1 MTGSHRRK
9 TAAINRALL
18 SRRPIDSSALA
29 VRGALFHRFGR
40 AGRYEVFVYRAERL
54 VHRELLDVADQE
66 GATQLDVRLGLP
78 DDEARCCCGRRGT
91 DGSRLQ
97 TGGVMAFHSA
107 RGTASYRV
115 RIERWHEKGR
125 DVELDSSKGLAAGD
139 LFAAALVMPGRY
151 RVLLGNNAVTE
162 IKVRDPDPRK
172 PHRTDQPMLVRSGQP
187 TKKGQEIDAGTCV
200 VLWLDEP
207 GTVRFEPFELLGEKI
222 KAK

>member
-1 MTGSHRRK
+1 MTAAHRPR
-9 TAAINRALL
+9 TAAINHAVL

-29 VRGALFHRFGR
+29 VRGALFHRFGKT
-40 AGRYEVFVYRAERL
+40 GRYEVFVYRAGRM

-78 DDEARCCCGRRGT
+78 DDEARCCCGRRDA
-91 DGSRLQ
+91 DGGKLQ
-97 TGGVMAFHSA
+97 TGGVMAFHAA
-107 RGTASYRV
+107 RGTASYHV

-125 DVELDSSKGLAAGD
+125 DVELDSREGLTAGD

-151 RVLLGNNAVTE
+151 RVLLGRKTVIE
-162 IKVRDPDPRK
+162 VRVRDPDPCK
-172 PHRTDQPMLVRSGQP
+172 PHRTDQPVLVRSDQP
-187 TKKGQEIDAGTCV
+187 TKGGLEIDAGTCV

-207 GTVRFEPFELLGEKI
+207 GTVRFEPVELLGEKV